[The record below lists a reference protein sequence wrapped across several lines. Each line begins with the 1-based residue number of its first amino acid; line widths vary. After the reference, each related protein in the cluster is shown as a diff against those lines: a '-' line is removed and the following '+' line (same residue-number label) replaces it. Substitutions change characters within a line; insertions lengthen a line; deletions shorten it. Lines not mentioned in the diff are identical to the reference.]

1 MIGAEHHALRGRSI
15 ATRAIIEA
23 SPTVAIFSIYGALS
37 ELATFFP
44 IAISIFPKRG
54 VFASLRLKY
63 RPRW

>member
-1 MIGAEHHALRGRSI
+1 MIGAEQQALRGRSI

-37 ELATFFP
+37 KLATFFP
-44 IAISIFPKRG
+44 IAMPTLPKRG